1 MFSESTASGVSPNL
15 PANRADV
22 RAVLAALT
30 GSATDADNLM
40 AGRMPGVTI
49 TGSNMLA
56 AARLSGGRSQLA
68 QAASVSGTPSMPVP
82 FQRLHGSVERVAG
95 GALRMG
101 NTIFTAAQLMQE
113 IQDANERAQV
123 REAIR
128 RFSLDGAQAVDVLAA
143 RAYVW
148 GRYMAPMAY
157 WNVPYSGQ
165 VNESVAA
172 ALMRHERDNP
182 GTLGMATRGN
192 AAARKS
198 IDIVIAQATAGVIP
212 MVPMEPVYRASAVD
226 RKLSTTSP
234 RARAL
239 LGIAANLSWR
249 AHHLLPFAVVASL
262 PTPVQLAM
270 ANAGWY
276 MDSLENLIALPANEP
291 TYFTPLNTPKV
302 PIHNGAHPLYS
313 SDVRLQM
320 AVLTSVGAT
329 MQPAA
334 LRSELSRLE
343 LYFRQQLFI
352 NIQRYHIFLR

>member
-1 MFSESTASGVSPNL
+1 
-15 PANRADV
+15 
-22 RAVLAALT
+22 
-30 GSATDADNLM
+30 
-40 AGRMPGVTI
+40 MPGACI
-49 TGSNMLA
+49 TGSSMLT
-56 AARLSGGRSQLA
+56 AARLSGGRIQLA
-68 QAASVSGTPSMPVP
+68 QAASVSGTHSMPVP

-270 ANAGWY
+270 ANAGWE
-276 MDSLENLIALPANEP
+276 MDSLENLIALPTNLP
-291 TYFTPLNTPKV
+291 TYDLQLSTAELPM
-302 PIHNGAHPLYS
+302 HSGAHPGYS
-313 SDVRLQM
+313 ADVSRQLSLVAATGS
-320 AVLTSVGAT
+320 AVTPDV
-329 MQPAA
+329 
-334 LRSELSRLE
+334 LRVQLLRLE
-343 LYFRQQLFI
+343 LYFRKDLMFSVT
-352 NIQRYHIFLR
+352 RFKYHPRLR